1 MSITRE
7 FCIKYAAKSAK
18 LDPKDVEVRRAR
30 VITEI
35 GGLIDKK
42 KPLTIDNINDIFTP
56 KVLNGAVDSID
67 KHFFDNDLKSMFE
80 IKKKRCCFSICMEN
94 ECMKLKGS
102 IIAGN
107 CKIDSKGITIN
118 LSTKVLHDAFKT
130 ERKNRV
136 VGKVPCTDIL
146 SCLLLILEHELVHA
160 LMKCDCPYSDFND
173 PDDKLGSPVEKLK
186 VDVASGHSST
196 FMAILN
202 NRFNHRDFYVSIF
215 GENFGKEDFKVGDII
230 AVRKRVDFPNFKT
243 GKKFTRFKSVEV
255 ASVSSSGVRVA
266 LTDAGIIRTLYG
278 RELYDPVKHKRVDL
292 GLVPFENVV
301 NKVESVHAK
310 PKLPVKPSSPKPVV
324 KTEPKKNTVKKPL
337 CNKRNPA
344 PPCPEGMVVKKR
356 PNGEECCYKLTGK
369 PVVKSKKV
377 SPVAKPV
384 AKPVSPPK
392 PVAKPVAKPAP
403 KPVSPPKPEAKDLRT
418 LEPSFDFVAKPV
430 NVTAINSELD
440 YKKLNTETKK
450 YIDSLPRYKL
460 NKKVDL
466 NQSGIFSED
475 KPTHLILKVGFKYL
489 LVDTSG
495 SSYVRYA
502 TKILHIPTP
511 SKGFSD
517 LYSK

>member
-1 MSITRE
+1 MTRE
-7 FCIKYAAKSAK
+7 FCIKYAVKSAK

-42 KPLTIDNINDIFTP
+42 KPITIDNINDIFTP

-80 IKKKRCCFSICMEN
+80 SKKKRCCFSICMEN

-173 PDDKLGSPVEKLK
+173 PGDKLGSPVEKLK
-186 VDVASGHSST
+186 IDVASGHSST

-202 NRFNHRDFYVSIF
+202 NRFNHRDFYVGIF

-230 AVRKRVDFPNFKT
+230 AVRQKVDFPNFKT

-255 ASVSSSGVRVA
+255 TGVSSSGVKVT
-266 LTDAGIIRTLYG
+266 LSDAGIIRTLYG
-278 RELYDPVKHKRVDL
+278 RELYDPVKHRRVDL
-292 GLVPFENVV
+292 GLVPFKNVMS
-301 NKVESVHAK
+301 KVESVHAK
-310 PKLPVKPSSPKPVV
+310 PKSPVKPSSPKPVV
-324 KTEPKKNTVKKPL
+324 KTEPKKNTVKKLL

-356 PNGEECCYKLTGK
+356 PNGEECCYKSTGK

-377 SPVAKPV
+377 SPVS
-384 AKPVSPPK
+384 KPVSPPK
-392 PVAKPVAKPAP
+392 PVV
-403 KPVSPPKPEAKDLRT
+403 KPVSPPKPVAKDLRT

-430 NVTAINSELD
+430 NVVAIDSELD
-440 YKKLNTETKK
+440 YKKLKPESKR

-460 NKKVDL
+460 NKKVEL
-466 NQSGIFSED
+466 NQSGIFSTD
-475 KPTHLILKVGFKYL
+475 KPTHFILKVGFKYL

-502 TKILHIPTP
+502 TKIIGIPTP

>member
-1 MSITRE
+1 MSMTRE

-67 KHFFDNDLKSMFE
+67 KYFFDNDLKSMFE
-80 IKKKRCCFSICMEN
+80 SKKKRCCFSICMEN

-118 LSTKVLHDAFKT
+118 LSTNVLHDAFKT

-186 VDVASGHSST
+186 IDVASGHSST

-215 GENFGKEDFKVGDII
+215 GDKFDKEDFKVGDII
-230 AVRKRVDFPNFKT
+230 GVRKKADFPNFKT
-243 GKKFTRFKSVEV
+243 GKKFAKFKSVEV
-255 ASVSSSGVRVA
+255 ASVSSSGVRVT
-266 LTDAGIIRTLYG
+266 LTDAGVIRGLYG

-292 GLVPFENVV
+292 GVIPFENVV

-310 PKLPVKPSSPKPVV
+310 SKSPVKPASPKPVV

-356 PNGEECCYKLTGK
+356 PNGEECCYKSTGK

-384 AKPVSPPK
+384 VKPVSPSK
-392 PVAKPVAKPAP
+392 
-403 KPVSPPKPEAKDLRT
+403 SDAKDLRT

-430 NVTAINSELD
+430 NLAAVESELD
-440 YKKLNTETKK
+440 YKKLKPESKK

-466 NQSGIFSED
+466 NQSGIFSGD
-475 KPTHLILKVGFKYL
+475 KPTHLILKVGVKYL

-502 TKILHIPTP
+502 TKIIGIPTP

>member
-1 MSITRE
+1 MSMTRE

-42 KPLTIDNINDIFTP
+42 KPITIDNINDIFTP

-67 KHFFDNDLKSMFE
+67 KLFFDNDLKSMFE
-80 IKKKRCCFSICMEN
+80 SKKKRCCFSICMEN

-186 VDVASGHSST
+186 IDVASGHSST

-215 GENFGKEDFKVGDII
+215 GDKFDKEDFKVGDII
-230 AVRKRVDFPNFKT
+230 GVRKKADFPNFKT
-243 GKKFTRFKSVEV
+243 GKKFAKFKSVEV
-255 ASVSSSGVRVA
+255 ASVSSSGVRVT
-266 LTDAGIIRTLYG
+266 LTDAGVIRGLYG

-292 GLVPFENVV
+292 GVIPFENVV

-310 PKLPVKPSSPKPVV
+310 SKSPVKPASPKPVV

-356 PNGEECCYKLTGK
+356 PNGEECCYKSTGK

-384 AKPVSPPK
+384 VKPVSPSK
-392 PVAKPVAKPAP
+392 
-403 KPVSPPKPEAKDLRT
+403 SDAKDLRT

-430 NVTAINSELD
+430 NLAAVESELD
-440 YKKLNTETKK
+440 YKKLKPESKK

-466 NQSGIFSED
+466 NQSGIFSGD
-475 KPTHLILKVGFKYL
+475 KPTHLILKVGVKYL

-502 TKILHIPTP
+502 TKIIGIPTP

>member
-1 MSITRE
+1 MSMTRE

-67 KHFFDNDLKSMFE
+67 KYFFDNDLKSMFE
-80 IKKKRCCFSICMEN
+80 SKKKRCCFSICMEN

-118 LSTKVLHDAFKT
+118 LSTNVLHDAFKT

-186 VDVASGHSST
+186 IDVASGHSST

-215 GENFGKEDFKVGDII
+215 GYKFDKEDFKVGDII
-230 AVRKRVDFPNFKT
+230 GVRKKADFPNFKT
-243 GKKFTRFKSVEV
+243 GKKFAKFKSVEV
-255 ASVSSSGVRVA
+255 ASVSSSGVRVT
-266 LTDAGIIRTLYG
+266 LTDAGVIRGLYG

-292 GLVPFENVV
+292 GVIPFENVV

-310 PKLPVKPSSPKPVV
+310 SKSPVKPASPKPVV

-356 PNGEECCYKLTGK
+356 PNGEECCYKSTGK

-384 AKPVSPPK
+384 VKPVSPSK
-392 PVAKPVAKPAP
+392 
-403 KPVSPPKPEAKDLRT
+403 SDAKDLRT

-430 NVTAINSELD
+430 NLAAVESELD
-440 YKKLNTETKK
+440 YKKLKPESKK

-466 NQSGIFSED
+466 NQSGIFSGD
-475 KPTHLILKVGFKYL
+475 KPTHLILKVGVKYL

-502 TKILHIPTP
+502 TKIIGIPTP

>member
-1 MSITRE
+1 MSMTRE

-42 KPLTIDNINDIFTP
+42 KPITIDNINDIFTP

-67 KHFFDNDLKSMFE
+67 KLFFDNDLKSMFE
-80 IKKKRCCFSICMEN
+80 SKKKRCCFSICMEN

-118 LSTKVLHDAFKT
+118 LSTNVLHDAFKT

-186 VDVASGHSST
+186 IDVASGHSST

-215 GENFGKEDFKVGDII
+215 GDKFDKEDFKVGDII
-230 AVRKRVDFPNFKT
+230 GVRKKADFPNFKT
-243 GKKFTRFKSVEV
+243 GKKFAKFKSVEV
-255 ASVSSSGVRVA
+255 ASVSSSGVRVT
-266 LTDAGIIRTLYG
+266 LTDAGVIRGLYG

-292 GLVPFENVV
+292 GVIPFENVV

-310 PKLPVKPSSPKPVV
+310 SKSPVKPASPKPVV

-356 PNGEECCYKLTGK
+356 PNGEECCYKSTGK

-384 AKPVSPPK
+384 VKPVSPSK
-392 PVAKPVAKPAP
+392 
-403 KPVSPPKPEAKDLRT
+403 SDAKDLRT

-430 NVTAINSELD
+430 NLAAVESELD
-440 YKKLNTETKK
+440 YKKLKPESKK

-466 NQSGIFSED
+466 NQSGIFSGD
-475 KPTHLILKVGFKYL
+475 KPTHLILKVGVKYL

-502 TKILHIPTP
+502 TKIIGIPTP

>member
-1 MSITRE
+1 MTRE

-18 LDPKDVEVRRAR
+18 LDSKDVEARRAR

-35 GGLIDKK
+35 QGLLDKK
-42 KPLTIDNINDIFTP
+42 KPLTIDNINDVFTP

-80 IKKKRCCFSICMEN
+80 SKKKRCCFSICMEN
-94 ECMKLKGS
+94 ECMILKGS
-102 IIAGN
+102 KIAGN

-118 LSTKVLHDAFKT
+118 LSTKVLQEAFKT

-160 LMKCDCPYSDFND
+160 LIQCDCPYSKFDD
-173 PDDKLGSPVEKLK
+173 RGDKLGSPVEKLK
-186 VDVASGHSST
+186 IDVATYHSST

-202 NRFNHRDFYVSIF
+202 NRFNHKDFYVSIHGDKF
-215 GENFGKEDFKVGDII
+215 DKEDFKVGDII
-230 AVRKRVDFPNFKT
+230 GVRKKADFPNFKT
-243 GKKFTRFKSVEV
+243 GKKFAKFKSVEV
-255 ASVSSSGVRVA
+255 TGVSSTGVRVT
-266 LTDAGIIRTLYG
+266 LTDKGIIRTLYG

-292 GLVPFENVV
+292 GLIPFENVV
-301 NKVESVHAK
+301 NKVESVQANSK
-310 PKLPVKPSSPKPVV
+310 SPVKPESPKPVV
-324 KTEPKKNTVKKPL
+324 RSEPKKNTIKKPL

-344 PPCPEGMVVKKR
+344 PPCPEGMVIKKR
-356 PNGEECCYKLTGK
+356 PNGEECCYKSTGK

-384 AKPVSPPK
+384 SQPKPAAKPVSPSK
-392 PVAKPVAKPAP
+392 PVAKPVSSP
-403 KPVSPPKPEAKDLRT
+403 KPDAKDLRT

-430 NVTAINSELD
+430 NVIAIDSELD
-440 YKKLNTETKK
+440 YKKLKPETKK

-460 NKKVDL
+460 NKKVEL
-466 NQSGIFSED
+466 NQSGIFSAD
-475 KPTHLILKVGFKYL
+475 KPTHLILKVGVKYL

-502 TKILHIPTP
+502 TKIIGIPTP